1 MSRIRSDA
9 TFVDAEGVTIHYSV
23 WERLQPRG
31 VVQLAHGL
39 GEHRLRY
46 EHLAQALVA
55 AGYSVWADDHRG
67 HGVTGLEQH
76 GGDHRRLGRLGP
88 GGHRATVE
96 AVRAFGELARAANP
110 GLPFVLLGH
119 SWGSLLAQLLLNMQP
134 AAYDAVVLSG
144 SALRTLRD
152 MNGGDLNKRHRALGD
167 PDYEWLSRD
176 PAVVAAAAA
185 DELMFTASA
194 IKSFGVL
201 DAMRLLGLPGKDLVA
216 ERDVPLLLQVGADDT
231 LGGEASI
238 AKLAT
243 AYTTRSGFTDVTA
256 IVYPGA
262 RHEIYNETNRQEV
275 IADLIGWL
283 DARIPQESGPPAS

>member
-23 WERLQPRG
+23 WERVQPRG
-31 VVQLAHGL
+31 VVQIAHGL

-46 EHLAQALVA
+46 EGLAQALVA

-67 HGVTGLEQH
+67 HGATGLEQH
-76 GGDHRRLGRLGP
+76 HGDRRRLGKLGP
-88 GGHRATVE
+88 GGLRATVE
-96 AVRAFGELARAANP
+96 AVRAFGELARASDP

-119 SWGSLLAQLLLNMQP
+119 SWGSLMAQQLLNMQP
-134 AAYDAVVLSG
+134 EAYDAVVLSG

-152 MNGGDLNKRHRALGD
+152 MNGGDLNARHRALGD

-176 PAVVAAAAA
+176 AAIVAAAAA
-185 DELMFTASA
+185 DDLMFTASA

-201 DAMRLLGLPGKDLVA
+201 DAMRLLGLPAKGLA
-216 ERDVPLLLQVGADDT
+216 AQRDVPLLLQVGSDDS
-231 LGGEASI
+231 LGGEPSV
-238 AKLAT
+238 AKLAA
-243 AYTTRSGFTDVTA
+243 AYATRSGFTDVTA

-275 IADLIGWL
+275 IADLLAWL
-283 DARIPQESGPPAS
+283 DARLPQGA

>member
-9 TFVDAEGVTIHYSV
+9 TFLDAEGVTIHYSV
-23 WERLQPRG
+23 WERVQPRG

-46 EHLAQALVA
+46 EQLAQALVA

-67 HGVTGLEQH
+67 HGATGLAQY
-76 GGDHRRLGRLGP
+76 GGDHGRLGRLGP

-119 SWGSLLAQLLLNMQP
+119 SWGSLIAQLLLNMQP

-152 MNGGDLNKRHRALGD
+152 MNSGDLNKRHRALGD
-167 PDYEWLSRD
+167 PNYEWLSRD
-176 PAVVAAAAA
+176 AAVIAAAAA
-185 DELMFTASA
+185 DPLMFTASA
-194 IKSFGVL
+194 IKLFGVL
-201 DAMRLLGLPGKDLVA
+201 DAMRLLGLPARELA
-216 ERDVPLLLQVGADDT
+216 AQRDVPVLLQVGSDDPF
-231 LGGEASI
+231 GGERSV
-238 AKLAT
+238 AKLAA

-283 DARIPQESGPPAS
+283 DGRIPQEPDAPGS